1 MEAGGSD
8 SALRTEVGR
17 LLAGRGFEVRE
28 AFEIG
33 GYSVDLLVS
42 RGMQSIGVDLI
53 GFAGRFAEA
62 MSLERHLALGRAGIR
77 LFPLSL
83 LEWEVKKEEVLDT
96 IERWLA
102 QETRS

>member
-1 MEAGGSD
+1 MTQ
-8 SALRTEVGR
+8 LT
-17 LLAGRGFEVRE
+17 LADKTFAIVPT
-28 AFEIG
+28 IG
-33 GYSVDLLVS
+33 HCLKLKA
-42 RGMQSIGVDLI
+42 IGVDLI